1 MRNSIQNLFDKK
13 CRFSIRKL
21 SVGTCSVIIGAFLLS
36 QSPSVSAQEAVSDT
50 PATSEV
56 EPVPAGAVDVVEP
69 ATATPAAAET
79 PSEAAS
85 PAEAPATEAP
95 SPAATEKANPNP
107 SPAATEDKAVAP
119 DWTAAGSRK
128 GTVEVVEEGG
138 VRYNKLASTAQNDN
152 GQNPALFEKKG
163 LEVDQDGN
171 ASVNLTFKDLS
182 TEKQSRFGV
191 FLKYK
196 DPANHIFVGYDRDG
210 WFWEYKSPKAS
221 TWYQKGRVAAPKAG
235 EVNNLSIT
243 YKKDGQLNAT
253 NNGKSLFDTLLVP
266 EEVKTALEGQNKIY
280 LKAATWGNERTSVAV
295 QADDQSN
302 LKPSQPDNGAVDPG
316 LAAND
321 QDVVY
326 DHIRSD
332 VLDAEI
338 DTLFP
343 RIKHYQFGGHTMTG
357 QVQKLDKL
365 SINGTDVKP
374 QVTYRKVDQATAEY
388 TLTVKN
394 PEAFIDAVITVQLK
408 VVGNE
413 LHFDVTKVEN
423 KNLVTMGKE
432 IDNPRKLISTI
443 EFPGNT
449 LVSVG
454 SNQTGAKFD
463 GSWMSNNTHRAGDS
477 HVDLVPGKMDDF
489 AYGFMYGFVS
499 SDKVAAINGPMANWF
514 ILNIP
519 SNCQVAR

>member
-1 MRNSIQNLFDKK
+1 M
-13 CRFSIRKL
+13 
-21 SVGTCSVIIGAFLLS
+21 
-36 QSPSVSAQEAVSDT
+36 
-50 PATSEV
+50 
-56 EPVPAGAVDVVEP
+56 
-69 ATATPAAAET
+69 
-79 PSEAAS
+79 
-85 PAEAPATEAP
+85 
-95 SPAATEKANPNP
+95 
-107 SPAATEDKAVAP
+107 
-119 DWTAAGSRK
+119 
-128 GTVEVVEEGG
+128 
-138 VRYNKLASTAQNDN
+138 
-152 GQNPALFEKKG
+152 
-163 LEVDQDGN
+163 
-171 ASVNLTFKDLS
+171 
-182 TEKQSRFGV
+182 
-191 FLKYK
+191 
-196 DPANHIFVGYDRDG
+196 
-210 WFWEYKSPKAS
+210 
-221 TWYQKGRVAAPKAG
+221 
-235 EVNNLSIT
+235 
-243 YKKDGQLNAT
+243 
-253 NNGKSLFDTLLVP
+253 
-266 EEVKTALEGQNKIY
+266 KTALEGQNKIY

-302 LKPSQPDNGAVDPG
+302 LKPSQPDNRAVDPG

-489 AYGFMYGFVS
+489 EIGRAHVWTPVTS
-499 SDKVAAINGPMANWF
+499 
-514 ILNIP
+514 
-519 SNCQVAR
+519 